1 MNENMPFYGM
11 FFYFIRKY
19 SIIMNHT
26 DSKGVKLY
34 KKTVWQA
41 EPCEPPPVETQVSVF
56 NTTVIKNTLY
66 LTYQC

>member
-1 MNENMPFYGM
+1 
-11 FFYFIRKY
+11 
-19 SIIMNHT
+19 MNHT